1 MRPPRTYYIREFIN
15 RGQSIVGNNL
25 VFDKDTVSNITK
37 ELADVLAYVLEL
49 ENKIDEQI
57 KIDILKIKWANQK
70 NLKQGKTLTRK
81 AK

>member
-49 ENKIDEQI
+49 ENKIDELQNKVDESQI
-57 KIDILKIKWANQK
+57 I
-70 NLKQGKTLTRK
+70 TVELTGENF
-81 AK
+81 

>member
-49 ENKIDEQI
+49 ENKIDGLQNKVDESQI
-57 KIDILKIKWANQK
+57 I
-70 NLKQGKTLTRK
+70 TVELTGENF
-81 AK
+81 

>member
-15 RGQSIVGNNL
+15 RGQSIVGNNF

-49 ENKIDEQI
+49 ENKIDELQNKVDESQI
-57 KIDILKIKWANQK
+57 I
-70 NLKQGKTLTRK
+70 TVELTGENF
-81 AK
+81 